1 MNILLIDDDKTNADL
16 LKLLLELDGFAVT
29 LAPTLELARARLTP
43 EIGAVVV
50 DCNLAGGVSG
60 LTLVEEIRQGNT
72 AVSPDLIIFATS
84 GDDRRAAEAFAQAP
98 TSSTLNPSPPP
109 IYPPPSAPPSP
120 HDPSPHRPT
129 RTDYRTYSTATRP

>member
-84 GDDRRAAEAFAQAP
+84 GDDRRASEAFATGANQFYLKPFSP
-98 TSSTLNPSPPP
+98 TDL
-109 IYPPPSAPPSP
+109 SAALRAALTP
-120 HDPSPHRPT
+120 
-129 RTDYRTYSTATRP
+129 